1 MAAYVLSNVCKDS
14 SKPHWNAIPVGRHKR
29 DVVIGVLKTR
39 MQTGDKKEHGIYY
52 FLLK

>member
-29 DVVIGVLKTR
+29 DVVIGVLNN
-39 MQTGDKKEHGIYY
+39 QNADW
-52 FLLK
+52 